1 MGAWSGILS
10 ADVVVVVVVSSPPT
24 PRRPLQTELVGIVG
38 RSRKGKVII
47 TYYLHR
53 L

>member
-10 ADVVVVVVVSSPPT
+10 ADVVVVVVSSPPT